1 MVNAPGTIY
10 FSWKV
15 VKNFLHAVTVDK
27 ITIAKKNTDDS
38 LWKHYDKSQ
47 IEVKYGGTMPDKT
60 VFYPFQIP
68 QAVVDEKRLISHE
81 KYDEMY
87 KKGLLKNN
95 AIHPKLQ
102 TSNTKENNELKV

>member
-38 LWKHYDKSQ
+38 LWKYYDKSQ

-68 QAVVDEKRLISHE
+68 EAVVDEKRLISEE
-81 KYDEMY
+81 KYESML
-87 KKGLLKNN
+87 KKGELKNN
-95 AIHPKLQ
+95 AIHPKFVA
-102 TSNTKENNELKV
+102 K